1 MGGAA
6 IVEHESIHDAQALGQ
21 FKQGLAQLQK
31 GFARDAE
38 GKLRTAVS
46 LQPRNAYFVSYF
58 GLALGLSQKKWSEAE
73 SLCLQALQLKRTVPQ
88 LYLNLADVY
97 EYSGRISDA
106 VDLLSEGL
114 RYTGRDSRLEAALR
128 GYGVRNVPV
137 LPFLSRRNI
146 LNRCLGKLRHR
157 VTRKSSR

>member
-6 IVEHESIHDAQALGQ
+6 SIEHESIHDAEALGQ
-21 FKQGLAQLQK
+21 FKQGLTQLQK
-31 GFARDAE
+31 GFARDAV
-38 GKLRTAVS
+38 GKLRSAVA

-58 GLALGLSQKKWSEAE
+58 GLALGLAQKKWTEAE

-106 VDLLSEGL
+106 VDVLSEGL

-128 GYGVRNVPV
+128 GYGVRQHPV

-146 LNRCLGKLRHR
+146 VNRCLGRLRRR
-157 VTRKSSR
+157 VIRDHGR